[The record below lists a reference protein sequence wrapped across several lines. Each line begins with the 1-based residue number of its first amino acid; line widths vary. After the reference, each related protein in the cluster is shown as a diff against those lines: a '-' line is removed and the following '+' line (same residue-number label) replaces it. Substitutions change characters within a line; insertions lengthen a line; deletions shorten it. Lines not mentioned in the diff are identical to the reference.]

1 MALNGLVELLFY
13 PGKLK
18 YTSKQGQ
25 GSGTG
30 TVLRCFLACLC
41 LASRVVY
48 DDKRLS
54 SPNCA
59 TYYTTRVQTAG
70 IPKHVFS

>member
-30 TVLRCFLACLC
+30 LLGMSVPC
-41 LASRVVY
+41 
-48 DDKRLS
+48 
-54 SPNCA
+54 
-59 TYYTTRVQTAG
+59 
-70 IPKHVFS
+70 